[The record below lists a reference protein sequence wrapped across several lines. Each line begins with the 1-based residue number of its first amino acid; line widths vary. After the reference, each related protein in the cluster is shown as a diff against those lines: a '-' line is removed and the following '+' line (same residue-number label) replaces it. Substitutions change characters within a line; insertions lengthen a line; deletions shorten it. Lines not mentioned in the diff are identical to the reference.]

1 MRHYPDFT
9 EEELSLGDVEQILQ
23 GQMVRP
29 CGMQVQPQVLDSP
42 FTVDLIL
49 H

>member
-1 MRHYPDFT
+1 MRHYPDFR
-9 EEELSLGDVEQILQ
+9 EEELSLGDVEEILQ

-29 CGMQVQPQVLDSP
+29 YGMQVQPQVLDSQ
-42 FTVDLIL
+42 FSVDLTL